1 MRIAA
6 GLYLAAWTAI
16 ATAVIYVLVRAGQ
29 PLWLAL
35 ALASLLFIFV
45 NGSLAYGVRAR
56 QLRRE
61 GKQPPRYLVYLF
73 FPRGVQSE
81 VALPRPIRIILGIPI
96 ALGGALL
103 LVFSCLMPLSTKL
116 SQVPHPL
123 GAVVLPLLLASLGA
137 AFMYVG
143 YRLLVMQ
150 NDEPLLRPRR
160 VAR

>member
-6 GLYLAAWTAI
+6 GLYLAAWAAI

-29 PLWLAL
+29 PLWL
-35 ALASLLFIFV
+35 
-45 NGSLAYGVRAR
+45 
-56 QLRRE
+56 
-61 GKQPPRYLVYLF
+61 
-73 FPRGVQSE
+73 
-81 VALPRPIRIILGIPI
+81 
-96 ALGGALL
+96 
-103 LVFSCLMPLSTKL
+103 

-123 GAVVLPLLLASLGA
+123 GAVVLLLLLASLGA